1 MKECPVQQDILF
13 HLFIYRSRF
22 HLRNSSPCHYHAYCR
37 FNCTSIFRK
46 TTYGRFFY
54 MTGGNREAARLAGI
68 PTDRYR
74 VYAYM
79 ISGLLASIGGIIL
92 CVRVGTG
99 QVSAGAPL
107 LMDAV
112 ARLYRL
118 RNVRCQETKYSR
130 NIPRLG
136 INWNYI
142 KWTHN
147 DERPLLCTRY
157 Y

>member
-13 HLFIYRSRF
+13 HPFIYRSGF
-22 HLRNSSPCHYHAYCR
+22 CFRNSSPCHYHAYRR

-92 CVRVGTG
+92 CSRVGTG

-112 ARLYRL
+112 AAAYIGYAMFGAKKPNIVGTFLGSVLMELY
-118 RNVRCQETKYSR
+118 
-130 NIPRLG
+130 
-136 INWNYI
+136 
-142 KWTHN
+142 
-147 DERPLLCTRY
+147 
-157 Y
+157 